1 MMNIIESFEIESGEL
16 NITVSVICFDCN
28 DGFSDQ
34 WEGTDTHQGGVTIK
48 NPNAGRN
55 SWKYFIPQ
63 QCSLAELA
71 ASYAKQGR
79 DNPSGAAYQ
88 SMQEQLMRDITASDY
103 GFRATAYIGDILV
116 LDDEHMGCG
125 FDYSYDDEGS
135 LLDRAICV
143 WDEYGT
149 TDEVIGMAKK
159 AAADIVA
166 ASPVLTAF
174 IN

>member
-1 MMNIIESFEIESGEL
+1 MSIIETFEIESGEL

-34 WEGTDTHQGGVTIK
+34 WEGTDQHQGGVTIK

-55 SWKYFIPQ
+55 CYKYFIPQ
-63 QCSLAELA
+63 QCTLAGLV
-71 ASYAKQGR
+71 SCYAKQGR
-79 DNPSGAAYQ
+79 DNPSAEAYQ
-88 SMQEQLMRDITASDY
+88 SLQNQLERDISANDY

-116 LDDEHMGCG
+116 LDDEPIGCG
-125 FDYSYDDEGS
+125 FDYSYDDEGL

-143 WDEYGT
+143 WDEYDT

-159 AAADIVA
+159 AAADILA
-166 ASPVLTAF
+166 ASPVLSAF

>member
-1 MMNIIESFEIESGEL
+1 MSIIESFEIESGEL
-16 NITVSVICFDCN
+16 NITVSAICFDCN

-34 WEGTDTHQGGVTIK
+34 WEGTDKHQGGVTIK
-48 NPNAGRN
+48 NPNADRN

-63 QCSLAELA
+63 QTSLSELA
-71 ASYAKQGR
+71 AAYAKQGR
-79 DNPSGAAYQ
+79 ENPSSAAYQ

-103 GFRATAYIGDILV
+103 GFKVSAYVGGVEV
-116 LDDEHMGCG
+116 LADTYVGCG

-135 LLDRAICV
+135 LLDCAVCV
-143 WDEYGT
+143 WDEYDT
-149 TDEVIGMAKK
+149 TKDVIELAKK

-166 ASPVLTAF
+166 ASPVLSAF

>member
-1 MMNIIESFEIESGEL
+1 MSIIESFEIESGTLKIE
-16 NITVSVICFDCN
+16 VSIICYGCFD
-28 DGFSDQ
+28 GFADQ
-34 WEGTDTHQGGVTIK
+34 WEGTDKHHGGVTIK
-48 NPNAGRN
+48 NQNADRN

-63 QCSLAELA
+63 QCSIAELA
-71 ASYAKQGR
+71 SCYAKQGR
-79 DNPSGAAYQ
+79 DNPSAEAYQ
-88 SMQEQLMRDITASDY
+88 SLQNQLERDSSASDY

-116 LDDEHMGCG
+116 LDDEPIGCG

-135 LLDRAICV
+135 LLDCAVCV
-143 WDEYGT
+143 WDEFDT
-149 TDEVIGMAKK
+149 TKDVIELAKK

>member
-1 MMNIIESFEIESGEL
+1 MNIIETFKIESGEL
-16 NITVSVICFDCN
+16 TINVSVICYDSH
-28 DGFSDQ
+28 DGFEDQ
-34 WEGTDTHQGGVTIK
+34 WEGTDKHQGGVTIT
-48 NPNAGRN
+48 NPEPDRN
-55 SWKYFIPQ
+55 SYKYFIPKQ
-63 QCSLAELA
+63 YTLADLA
-71 ASYAKQGR
+71 AAYAKQGR
-79 DNPSGAAYQ
+79 ENTSSAAYQ
-88 SMQEQLMRDITASDY
+88 SMQEQLVRDITASDY

-116 LDDEHMGCG
+116 LDDEPIGCG

>member
-1 MMNIIESFEIESGEL
+1 MRAIESFEIESGEL
-16 NITVSVICFDCN
+16 NITVSVICYECFDS
-28 DGFSDQ
+28 FSDQ
-34 WEGTDTHQGGVTIK
+34 WEGTDMHQGGVTIK
-48 NPNAGRN
+48 NLDADRN
-55 SWKYFIPQ
+55 SWKYFIPK
-63 QCSLAELA
+63 QCTLSELA
-71 ASYAKQGR
+71 AAYAKQGR
-79 DNPSGAAYQ
+79 DNPSAAAYQ
-88 SMQEQLMRDITASDY
+88 SLQEQLVRDISSSDY
-103 GFRATAYIGDILV
+103 GFKVSAFVGGVEV
-116 LDDEHMGCG
+116 LAGEYVGCG

-159 AAADIVA
+159 AAADIVV

>member
-1 MMNIIESFEIESGEL
+1 MDIIETFEIESGALKIE
-16 NITVSVICFDCN
+16 VSVVCYGCFD
-28 DGFSDQ
+28 GFEDQ
-34 WEGTDTHQGGVTIK
+34 WKGTDKHQGGVTIK
-48 NPNAGRN
+48 NPDAGRN
-55 SWKYFIPQ
+55 SWKYYIPKQ
-63 QCSLAELA
+63 TSLPELA
-71 ASYAKQGR
+71 AAYAKQGR
-79 DNPSGAAYQ
+79 ENLSSAAYQ
-88 SMQEQLMRDITASDY
+88 SLQEQLVRDISASDY
-103 GFRATAYIGDILV
+103 GFKVSAFVGGFEVLV
-116 LDDEHMGCG
+116 DEYVGCG

>member
-1 MMNIIESFEIESGEL
+1 
-16 NITVSVICFDCN
+16 
-28 DGFSDQ
+28 
-34 WEGTDTHQGGVTIK
+34 
-48 NPNAGRN
+48 
-55 SWKYFIPQ
+55 
-63 QCSLAELA
+63 
-71 ASYAKQGR
+71 
-79 DNPSGAAYQ
+79 
-88 SMQEQLMRDITASDY
+88 MRDITASDY

-116 LDDEHMGCG
+116 LDDGHVGCG
-125 FDYSYDDEGS
+125 FDYSYDDEGL

>member
-1 MMNIIESFEIESGEL
+1 MSIIESFEIESGEL
-16 NITVSVICFDCN
+16 NISVSVICFDCN

-34 WEGTDTHQGGVTIK
+34 WKGTDKHQGGVTIK

-55 SWKYFIPQ
+55 SYKYFIPQ
-63 QCSLAELA
+63 HCTLSELA
-71 ASYAKQGR
+71 AAYAKQGR
-79 DNPSGAAYQ
+79 ENPSAAAYQ

-135 LLDRAICV
+135 LLDRAVRV
-143 WDEYGT
+143 WDECDT
-149 TDEVIGMAKK
+149 TADVIELAKK

>member
-1 MMNIIESFEIESGEL
+1 MRAIESFEIESGEL

-34 WEGTDTHQGGVTIK
+34 WEGTDKHQGGVTIA
-48 NPNAGRN
+48 NPEADRN
-55 SWKYFIPQ
+55 SWKYFIPK
-63 QCSLAELA
+63 QCTLSELA
-71 ASYAKQGR
+71 AAYAKQGR

-88 SMQEQLMRDITASDY
+88 SLQEQLERDLSASDY
-103 GFRATAYIGDILV
+103 GFKVSAFVGVVEV
-116 LDDEHMGCG
+116 LAGEFVGCG
-125 FDYSYDDEGS
+125 FDYSYDDEGG
-135 LLDRAICV
+135 LLDAARRV

-149 TDEVIGMAKK
+149 LEEVIGMAKK

>member
-16 NITVSVICFDCN
+16 NITVSVICFDCY

-34 WEGTDTHQGGVTIK
+34 WEGTDMHQGGVTIK
-48 NPNAGRN
+48 NPDAGRN
-55 SWKYFIPQ
+55 SYKYFIPK
-63 QCSLAELA
+63 QCTLSELA
-71 ASYAKQGR
+71 AAYAKQGR

-88 SMQEQLMRDITASDY
+88 SLQDQLQRDIHACDY
-103 GFRATAYIGDILV
+103 GFEVSAFVGGVEV
-116 LDDEHMGCG
+116 LADEYVGCG
-125 FDYSYDDEGS
+125 FDHSVFDDDD
-135 LLDRAICV
+135 LITAARRV

-149 TDEVIGMAKK
+149 TDEVIGIAKK